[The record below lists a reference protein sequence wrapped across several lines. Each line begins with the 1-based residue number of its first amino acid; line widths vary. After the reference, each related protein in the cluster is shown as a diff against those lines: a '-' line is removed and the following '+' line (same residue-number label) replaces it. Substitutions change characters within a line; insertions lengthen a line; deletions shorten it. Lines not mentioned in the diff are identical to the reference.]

1 MSFDDEL
8 CDFLEK
14 QLSIDEEDS
23 LDNIKPLDDDDDDLG
38 F

>member
-1 MSFDDEL
+1 MSFDDE
-8 CDFLEK
+8 FLEK

-23 LDNIKPLDDDDDDLG
+23 FDKIKPLDDDDDDLG